1 MAPNADAL
9 YILGDLFES
18 WVGDDGLSLPLPA
31 RVAPRLRSTAGRI
44 PTYFMHGNRDFMI
57 ARVFAESTGIGL
69 LEDPTVIDL
78 YGRRTVLLHGDTL
91 CTDDVAYQAFRKQVR
106 DPRWQQAALA
116 KSLEER
122 VEIARHMREQSE
134 GAKQDKPMAIMD
146 VNAGAVAAAF
156 EAAGVDQMIHG
167 HTHRPARHV
176 HRVGGRECVRW
187 VLPDWYEGGGYLE
200 ATPHGVRALPV
211 E

>member
-1 MAPNADAL
+1 MVPNADAL

-18 WVGDDGLSLPLPA
+18 WVGDDGLALPLPA
-31 RVAPRLRSTAGRI
+31 RVAPRLRSTAGRT

-57 ARVFAESTGIGL
+57 ARGFADATGIGL
-69 LEDPTVIDL
+69 LDDPTVIDL

-91 CTDDVAYQAFRKQVR
+91 CTDDTAYQAFRQQVR

-116 KSLEER
+116 KPLEER
-122 VEIARHMREQSE
+122 VAIARQMREQSE
-134 GAKQDKPMAIMD
+134 GAKQGKSMAIMD
-146 VNAGAVAAAF
+146 VNADAVAAAF
-156 EAAGVDQMIHG
+156 QAAGAELMIHG

-176 HRVGGRECVRW
+176 HRVGGRECERW

-200 ATPHGVRALPV
+200 VTAGGVRSLPAD
-211 E
+211 